1 MIPPSYKQTKVG
13 VIPEEWEV
21 KELGSVCGTITTGKL
36 DANAMRPD
44 GPYRFYTCAKDY
56 YQIDKFAFDCEA
68 LLISGNGAHVG
79 YIHYYHGKFNA
90 YQRTYVLFGFRD
102 DIKFIQHY
110 LSENFKKRIEV
121 EVKAGGTPYITRPT
135 IAETALPV
143 PPLPE
148 QRAIAT
154 ALSDVD
160 ALLAALDRLIAKKRD
175 LKQAAMQQLLTG
187 QTRLPGFKGMWE
199 TKRLGNVGTCIRG
212 VSYQGDSDLSPHDT
226 AQTKRLLRSNN
237 VQDST
242 IVTSDVQFV
251 NEERVSE
258 KQILRKN
265 DILICMA
272 NGSKALVGKA
282 GLFQLNDGYAYT
294 FGAFMGCFRN
304 DNNESNSAFVFYLF
318 QTGRYRDFIN
328 NLLAGSSINNL
339 SPGSIESLE
348 FIMPELP
355 EQTAIATV
363 LSDMD
368 MELLALE
375 QRRDKTRALKQG
387 MMQELLTGRTRLLAS
402 PQKGGRA

>member
-1 MIPPSYKQTKVG
+1 MSQTVKPGYKQTKVG

-21 KELGSVCGTITTGKL
+21 KEIGSVCGTITTGKL

-135 IAETALPV
+135 IAETALPI
-143 PPLPE
+143 PPIPE

-160 ALLAALDRLIAKKRD
+160 ALLAALDRLIAKQRD

-187 QTRLPGFKGMWE
+187 QTRLPGFTGKWE
-199 TKRLGNVGTCIRG
+199 TKTLPDVSRFRGGKAHEQYIADHGRFVCVNSKFISTEGKVRKYSTANFCSAKAKDILMVMSDLPNGKALAKTFVADQDDMYAVNQRVCALTPFDDYCAEFLAYVLDRNPYFLKFDDG
-212 VSYQGDSDLSPHDT
+212 VS
-226 AQTKRLLRSNN
+226 QTHLLNR
-237 VQDST
+237 VFQKCP
-242 IVTSDVQFV
+242 VFV
-251 NEERVSE
+251 PPTKS
-258 KQILRKN
+258 
-265 DILICMA
+265 
-272 NGSKALVGKA
+272 
-282 GLFQLNDGYAYT
+282 
-294 FGAFMGCFRN
+294 
-304 DNNESNSAFVFYLF
+304 
-318 QTGRYRDFIN
+318 
-328 NLLAGSSINNL
+328 
-339 SPGSIESLE
+339 
-348 FIMPELP
+348 

-368 MELLALE
+368 LELAALE

-387 MMQELLTGRTRLLAS
+387 MMQELLTGRTRLV
-402 PQKGGRA
+402 